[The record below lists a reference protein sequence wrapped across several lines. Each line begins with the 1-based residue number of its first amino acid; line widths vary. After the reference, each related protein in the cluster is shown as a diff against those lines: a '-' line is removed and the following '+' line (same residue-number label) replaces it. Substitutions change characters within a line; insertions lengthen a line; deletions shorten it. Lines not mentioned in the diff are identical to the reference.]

1 MILVLIFVSSSIVY
15 VLSANLRLIC
25 LFTCL
30 NYCHSNTII
39 LFSMFSTERRGKNRI
54 AKALHKPYT
63 WNKLEEN
70 LAILSY
76 DFGKE

>member
-39 LFSMFSTERRGKNRI
+39 LFSMFSTERRGKNSESFTQTAHMERTRR
-54 AKALHKPYT
+54 KP
-63 WNKLEEN
+63 
-70 LAILSY
+70 SY
-76 DFGKE
+76 SDFGKE